1 MKSYMNHNNW
11 FSAGEELHIKKRNK
25 NQKEYPTQIFPVSI
39 TDSITQNWSG
49 HEEYSYISSKLLEG
63 TRITTLNNIKG
74 EKSTLQKSFEKDF
87 DFIDNV
93 IEDNY
98 RIIHCAV
105 IQRNEERQKELDNKK
120 DAYTYDLRWR
130 VKHEKLFNHDYKA
143 EKPTEVTI
151 KVKVDGDYHG
161 HKKTKKVT
169 ADEYFLFTETIVEED
184 GVKQYE
190 VSPIKIYVTDNNMY
204 LIANDKVQ
212 YNLTYN
218 KIINQ
223 ISDLL
228 NNWVTLQRE
237 KQDDLYINRLERK
250 LGKLE
255 EELITEKDKNV
266 EIKLQQVK
274 EKEKVTN

>member
-1 MKSYMNHNNW
+1 
-11 FSAGEELHIKKRNK
+11 
-25 NQKEYPTQIFPVSI
+25 
-39 TDSITQNWSG
+39 
-49 HEEYSYISSKLLEG
+49 
-63 TRITTLNNIKG
+63 
-74 EKSTLQKSFEKDF
+74 DF

-266 EIKLQQVK
+266 EIKL
-274 EKEKVTN
+274 